1 MTRLVN
7 ISDLLIKQDRKIFLY
22 VKKKGLKYTNKKS
35 EVIYSSQE
43 DFYPGGE
50 EHPST
55 SVLGDIVKKRQI
67 DYSHQQHRK
76 CFPNRFDFAESY
88 ATKE

>member
-1 MTRLVN
+1 M
-7 ISDLLIKQDRKIFLY
+7 Y

-55 SVLGDIVKKRQI
+55 SVLGDIVKKGKMI
-67 DYSHQQHRK
+67 IVTNNIGNV
-76 CFPNRFDFAESY
+76 FPIGLTLQRPMPQKNELLI
-88 ATKE
+88 